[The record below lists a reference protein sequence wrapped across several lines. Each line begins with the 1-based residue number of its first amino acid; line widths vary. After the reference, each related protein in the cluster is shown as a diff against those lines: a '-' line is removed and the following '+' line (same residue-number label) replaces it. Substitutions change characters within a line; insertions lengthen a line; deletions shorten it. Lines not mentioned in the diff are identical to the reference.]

1 MANDPAFL
9 FYPGDYLR
17 DTQCLSEP
25 SQVAYDRI
33 MCEHMRNICI
43 SQSQLKFF
51 TKRLTD
57 EQKEELM
64 MVLTENT
71 EGFFISW
78 VVDSIQKRRAYSDS
92 RRNNRKSTAKK
103 LEEKPK
109 NISLTYDEHMD
120 NENEIVIDKELLSN
134 IMSFFDFTEIA
145 NFDKMRDIRSFLIC
159 LTANE
164 RISHFEKQ
172 FESYSKLINKD
183 PKFKH
188 SFLKFIGKAKELFED
203 GIWNAENWTEKYNQ
217 KYPQKTTSKFNF

>member
-78 VVDSIQKRRAYSDS
+78 VVDSIQKRRAYSES
-92 RRNNRKSTAKK
+92 RRNNRKSSPVKPDKK
-103 LEEKPK
+103 QEKM
-109 NISLTYDEHMD
+109 SLTYDEHMD
-120 NENEIVIDKELLSN
+120 NENEIVIDKELLGS
-134 IMSFFDFTEIA
+134 IMSFFNFNEIA
-145 NFDKMRDIRSFLIC
+145 NFDKMQDIGVFLRC
-159 LTANE
+159 LEFSKRTE
-164 RISHFEKQ
+164 YFKIQ
-172 FESYSKLINKD
+172 FAAYCEIKNKD

-188 SFLKFIGKAKELFED
+188 SFKNFIGTTKELHED
-203 GIWNAENWTEKYNQ
+203 GAWNSEVWTEKLNPVVKQ
-217 KYPQKTTSKFNF
+217 ERRLVN